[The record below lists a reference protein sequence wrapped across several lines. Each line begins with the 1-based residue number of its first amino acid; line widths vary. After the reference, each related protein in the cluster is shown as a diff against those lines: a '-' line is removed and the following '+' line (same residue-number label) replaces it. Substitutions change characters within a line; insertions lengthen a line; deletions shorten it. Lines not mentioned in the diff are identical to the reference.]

1 MSATNAAA
9 DPAAAHLAVDAR
21 HRVSEVDG
29 VEIFWREAGQPDA
42 PAIVLL
48 PGHPSSSNAYADLI
62 GRLGARWHVVAP
74 DYPGYGFSAA
84 PPDGPWTFD
93 RLAEVTAALL
103 ERAELQRYVLYMF
116 DFGAP
121 VGMRIAE
128 AHPERVV
135 GLVSQNGNIATEGF
149 GPAMTGLAAWWTD
162 REANQATVDSFLSAA
177 GTRMQWEAG
186 LRDPAAADPA
196 LWTLD
201 AALLDQPDRHRAA
214 EALLWDYQ
222 RNPGRFD
229 TWHAYLRTRR
239 PPVLAIW
246 GGRDPFFIP
255 AGAEA
260 FRTHQPEAEVVLLDT
275 GHFALVE
282 ELDAI
287 ATHVDAFLTCVYW
300 RSPHGSESRSRHQPR
315 NP

>member
-1 MSATNAAA
+1 VSATNAATS
-9 DPAAAHLAVDAR
+9 AAATHLAASAR
-21 HRVSEVDG
+21 HHVSEAGG
-29 VEIFWREAGQPDA
+29 VEMFWREAGDAGA

-48 PGHPSSSNAYADLI
+48 PGHPSSSHAYAGLI

-74 DYPGYGFSAA
+74 DYPGYGFSAVPA
-84 PPDGPWTFD
+84 DGPWTFD

-103 ERAELQRYVLYMF
+103 DRAGLQRYVLYMF

-121 VGMRIAE
+121 VGMRMAE
-128 AHPERVV
+128 AHPERIA
-135 GLVSQNGNIATEGF
+135 GLVSQNGNIAAEGF
-149 GPAMTGLAAWWTD
+149 GPPLAGLAAWWTD
-162 REANQATVDSFLSAA
+162 RAAHQATIDGFLSPA

-222 RNPGRFD
+222 HNLVRFD
-229 TWHAYLRTRR
+229 AWHAYLRTRR
-239 PPVLAIW
+239 PPVLAVW
-246 GGRDPFFIP
+246 GANDPFFVT

-260 FRTHQPEAEVVLLDT
+260 FRTHQPDAEIVLLNT

-282 ELDAI
+282 ELDAV
-287 ATHVDAFLTCVYW
+287 AARVDAFLSRVY
-300 RSPHGSESRSRHQPR
+300 R
-315 NP
+315 